1 MALIDHY
8 EFIMKIIGN
17 IEQKRMDDTPMNEL
31 AFVFKE
37 GHEQGINDALNEL
50 RREL

>member
-8 EFIMKIIGN
+8 DFIMKVIGD
-17 IEQKRMDDTPMNEL
+17 IEQRRMNDTPMNEL

-50 RREL
+50 RKEL